1 MTRADPLVTGVLVDL
16 ARGLCALDVEFCV
29 IGALVAEFL
38 LDTPPR
44 RMTKDA
50 DVTVLVHTLA
60 DFDRVKQG
68 LAGFGFTPTR
78 LSYRLTHRDGGWV
91 DLLPYSK
98 ALAPTGHLEMSP
110 GLTFNMAGFEDLV
123 PSAIQ
128 VSIAPGVTVPVAPLP
143 LYVLLKLV
151 AYGDRKERKDLASV
165 LHCLRHYRED
175 DDGRY
180 GLEHDGKLVPYEYT
194 CAYLLGQDG
203 RRFSPS
209 VAGSVRPVL
218 EPFDSPDAAI
228 VGLVAYEDGR
238 VIVQDEDRAEIFDL
252 FRWFRLAA
260 GV

>member
-1 MTRADPLVTGVLVDL
+1 MRRGDPLVTGVLAHL
-16 ARGLCALDVEFCV
+16 ARGLRALDVDFCI

-38 LDTPPR
+38 LDVPPR

-60 DFDRVKQG
+60 DFERVKHE
-68 LAGFGFTPTR
+68 LAQFGFTPTR
-78 LSYRLTHRDGGWV
+78 LPFRLTHRDGGWV
-91 DLLPYSK
+91 DLLPYST
-98 ALAPTGHLEMSP
+98 ALAPTGHLEISP
-110 GLTFNMAGFEDLV
+110 GLTFNMAGFEELV

-180 GLEHDGKLVPYEYT
+180 GLEHDGNLVPYEYT
-194 CAYLLGQDG
+194 CSYLLGQDG
-203 RRFSPS
+203 RSFSAS

-218 EPFDSPDAAI
+218 DQFDTPDAAI
-228 VGLVAYEDGR
+228 VGFVAHEDGR
-238 VIVQDEDRAEIFDL
+238 VLIEDQDRVEIFEL